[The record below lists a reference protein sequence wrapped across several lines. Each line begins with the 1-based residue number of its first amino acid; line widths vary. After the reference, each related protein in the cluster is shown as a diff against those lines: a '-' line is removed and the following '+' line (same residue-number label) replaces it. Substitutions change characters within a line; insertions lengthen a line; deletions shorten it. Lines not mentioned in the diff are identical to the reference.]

1 MNDYYSKRIPRK
13 PNERNK
19 FRKNALTWFT
29 QHYGS
34 PDCIKY
40 DDNNEPELSS
50 IPYYVEYFYAVRGA
64 YPDKALKAAAN
75 DFINNVYKNDM
86 FISLDEINLIICLH
100 ASIDSTNAIVEL
112 AKTYHL
118 INSQYDYPNKFINML
133 CNGLDTIMSENANA
147 NDKGAYASKA
157 ISSITDTLNCFN
169 ALLSTGVINCAQFMN
184 NIDEFDIFPFH
195 GYETILMSA
204 CEHYKNC
211 DCSESDVSDN
221 RLVNIISRLTASID
235 QSLPYSHCLNAHAFL
250 SYVIKHSSMY
260 AEPLQ
265 YHIILEAFKIISI
278 LYDNGLI
285 PRYDSYSNYG
295 AYNMNISPLLYA
307 VKVIMHGY
315 PSEYAVQVALLE
327 YDTNWIVKELFC

>member
-13 PNERNK
+13 PNERKK

-86 FISLDEINLIICLH
+86 FISLNEINLIICLH

-118 INSQYDYPNKFINML
+118 INSQYDYPNKFLSMI
-133 CNGLDTIMSENANA
+133 CHGLDTIMTEN
-147 NDKGAYASKA
+147 KGAYASKA
-157 ISSITDTLNCFN
+157 ISSITDTINCFN

-184 NIDEFDIFPFH
+184 TIDEANLFPFY

-211 DCSESDVSDN
+211 DCSESDVSDD
-221 RLVNIISRLTASID
+221 RLVNIIIRLTASIGK
-235 QSLPYSHCLNAHAFL
+235 SLPHHHCFNAHSFL
-250 SYVIKHSSMY
+250 SYVIHYSSMY
-260 AEPLQ
+260 AEPLR

-285 PRYDSYSNYG
+285 PRYDSYSNFG

-307 VKVIMHGY
+307 VKVMVNGY

-327 YDTNWIVKELFC
+327 YDTDWFVKELVC

>member
-1 MNDYYSKRIPRK
+1 MNDYYSKRIQQK
-13 PNERNK
+13 QK
-19 FRKNALTWFT
+19 SLTWFT

-50 IPYYVEYFYAVRGA
+50 IPSYVECFYEVRGA

-75 DFINNVYKNDM
+75 DFINHVYKNDM

-118 INSQYDYPNKFINML
+118 INSQYDYPNKFLSML
-133 CNGLDTIMSENANA
+133 FNGLDTIMTEN
-147 NDKGAYASKA
+147 KGAYASKA

-184 NIDEFDIFPFH
+184 AVDEFDIFPFH
-195 GYETILMSA
+195 GYEKILMSA

-221 RLVNIISRLTASID
+221 RLVNIIRRLTVSID
-235 QSLPYSHCLNAHAFL
+235 KSLPYSHCLNAHAFL
-250 SYVIKHSSMY
+250 SYVIKHSNMY
-260 AEPLQ
+260 AEPLR
-265 YHIILEAFKIISI
+265 YHIILESFRIISI

-285 PRYDSYSNYG
+285 PRYYSYSNYG
-295 AYNMNISPLLYA
+295 AYNMNLSPLLYA

-327 YDTNWIVKELFC
+327 CDTDWIVDEKYYN

>member
-1 MNDYYSKRIPRK
+1 MNDYYFKRIPRE
-13 PNERNK
+13 PNEIK
-19 FRKNALTWFT
+19 KALTWFT

-40 DDNNEPELSS
+40 DDNNEPKLSS
-50 IPYYVEYFYAVRGA
+50 IPYYVECFYAVRDA

-75 DFINNVYKNDM
+75 DFINNVYKNDV

-112 AKTYHL
+112 VKAYNL
-118 INSQYDYPNKFINML
+118 INSQYDYPNKFLSML
-133 CNGLDTIMSENANA
+133 FHGLDTIMTENNS
-147 NDKGAYASKA
+147 NKGAYASKA

-169 ALLSTGVINCAQFMN
+169 ALLSTGVINCTQFMN
-184 NIDEFDIFPFH
+184 AIDEFNIFPFH

-211 DCSESDVSDN
+211 DCSESDVSDY

-235 QSLPYSHCLNAHAFL
+235 ESLPYSHCLNAHAFL

-260 AEPLQ
+260 AEPLR

-327 YDTNWIVKELFC
+327 YDTNWIVNEEYYR